1 MAQIMAIGIIT
12 AKRPPN
18 PTNKAIIAFQKI
30 AITPITTRI

>member
-12 AKRPPN
+12 AKRPPR
-18 PTNKAIIAFQKI
+18 PTNKAIIALPKI